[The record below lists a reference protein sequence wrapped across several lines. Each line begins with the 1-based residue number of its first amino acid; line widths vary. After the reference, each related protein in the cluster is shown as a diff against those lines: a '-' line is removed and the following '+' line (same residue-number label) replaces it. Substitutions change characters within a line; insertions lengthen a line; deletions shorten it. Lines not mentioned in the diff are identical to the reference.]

1 MKKISALVLIIFLLS
16 GCGWFKK
23 EKPVIKI
30 GEIEITLE
38 EFNKAF
44 ESSRFFK
51 EGHIKRK
58 EFLKEFINRKLL
70 LKEAERLGLDKDPQF
85 LDEIQRF
92 WEQALLKRILSKKLR
107 EISSQVKVTEKEI
120 KEYYSTHKEK
130 FPEKDI
136 SQVYDQIKW
145 LIFSQK
151 RREALEEWIDSLKKS
166 TNIKID
172 YKSLGIDSP

>member
-1 MKKISALVLIIFLLS
+1 MKKISVLVLTIFLFS
-16 GCGWFKK
+16 GWGWFKK

-30 GEIEITLE
+30 GEIEITLQ

-44 ESSRFFK
+44 ESSRLFK
-51 EGHIKRK
+51 EGHIKRRK
-58 EFLKEFINRKLL
+58 FLKEFINRKLL
-70 LKEAERLGLDKDPQF
+70 LREAERLGLDKDPQF

-151 RREALEEWIDSLKKS
+151 RREALERWIDSLKKS

>member
-1 MKKISALVLIIFLLS
+1 MKKVIGLVLIIFLLS
-16 GCGWFKK
+16 GWGWFKK

-51 EGHIKRK
+51 EEGHGKRK

-70 LKEAERLGLDKDPQF
+70 LREAERLGLDKDPQF

-92 WEQALLKRILSKKLR
+92 WEQALIKRILFKKLK
-107 EISSQVKVTEKEI
+107 EVSSQVQVTEKEI
-120 KEYYSTHKEK
+120 REYYSAHKDK
-130 FPEKDI
+130 FSTKELPQI
-136 SQVYDQIKW
+136 YSQIKW

-151 RREALEEWIDSLKKS
+151 KKKALEEWIDSLKKS
-166 TNIKID
+166 ANIKID
-172 YKSLGIDSP
+172 YKSLEK